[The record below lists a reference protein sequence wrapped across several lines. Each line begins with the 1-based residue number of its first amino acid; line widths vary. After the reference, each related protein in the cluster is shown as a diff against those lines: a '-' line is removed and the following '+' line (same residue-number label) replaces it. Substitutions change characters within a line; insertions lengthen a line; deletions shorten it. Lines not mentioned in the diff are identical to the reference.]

1 MDGPVADK
9 IKRWSKKHGKERI
22 SGGGGSESPSL
33 KWGDFASESDNQS
46 LHGDGMANNIDPEPC
61 LADFATPSKSK
72 VTSTRRWRVWGKS
85 SPTRFGYSPRK
96 RKSSPGA
103 VCSPLSSSHLDL
115 DDMLDASEQVPARPS
130 YWSRG
135 SRFAEGRE
143 ENFRWECSH
152 CPFVIEGSS
161 SKTVCR
167 ARYSHN

>member
-72 VTSTRRWRVWGKS
+72 VTSTRRWRV
-85 SPTRFGYSPRK
+85 
-96 RKSSPGA
+96 
-103 VCSPLSSSHLDL
+103 
-115 DDMLDASEQVPARPS
+115 
-130 YWSRG
+130 
-135 SRFAEGRE
+135 
-143 ENFRWECSH
+143 
-152 CPFVIEGSS
+152 
-161 SKTVCR
+161 
-167 ARYSHN
+167 